1 MNMKAV
7 YEAYQGED
15 IDITLEG
22 KSDYNLDL
30 ITFTV
35 IVYPCSDP
43 TDTYMINKSQC
54 TKEYAN
60 CYTATVPKSVS
71 SKMRTGPYII
81 EVYDSTN
88 SKIYQCRGRM
98 IINTS
103 AAKAL

>member
-1 MNMKAV
+1 MNMKSV

-43 TDTYMINKSQC
+43 TDTYIINKAQC
-54 TKEYAN
+54 TKEYTN
-60 CYTATVPKSVS
+60 CYTATVPKSAS
-71 SKMRTGPYII
+71 TNMRTGPYII

-88 SKIYQCRGRM
+88 RKIYQSRGRM
-98 IINTS
+98 IINSS